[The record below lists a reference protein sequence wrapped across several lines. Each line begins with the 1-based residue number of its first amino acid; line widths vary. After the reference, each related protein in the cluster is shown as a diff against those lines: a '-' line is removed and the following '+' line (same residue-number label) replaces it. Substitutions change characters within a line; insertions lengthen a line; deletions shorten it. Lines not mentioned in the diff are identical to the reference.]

1 MNEATIGFEPMNRGF
16 ADRSLRPLGYVA
28 TGAKFTGNRSPI
40 QRQQPVGII
49 QKSGVMLENF
59 LGEEMAKIY
68 LKIVDIDQF
77 QETQVTDDTK
87 ATHSVEVDDEEF
99 TNVFDVFVKYL
110 PKIQLHLPMDPSLT
124 EGFQEG

>member
-1 MNEATIGFEPMNRGF
+1 
-16 ADRSLRPLGYVA
+16 
-28 TGAKFTGNRSPI
+28 
-40 QRQQPVGII
+40 
-49 QKSGVMLENF
+49 
-59 LGEEMAKIY
+59 MAKIY

-77 QETQVTDDTK
+77 QETEVTDDTK